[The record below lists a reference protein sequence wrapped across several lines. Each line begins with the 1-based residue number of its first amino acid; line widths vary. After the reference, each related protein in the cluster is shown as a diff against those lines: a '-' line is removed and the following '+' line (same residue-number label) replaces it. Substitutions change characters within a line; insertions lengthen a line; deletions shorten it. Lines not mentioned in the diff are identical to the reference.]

1 MSADR
6 LDLRGSCVELVGNPV
21 RRPERLEKGVREHD
35 ELGMNLA
42 DGMANVKR
50 AVLEGKIRRR
60 PAIQNRVEQSIRHS
74 FGSHLLSEQA
84 NFSLSK
90 VNDSYR
96 DPVSP
101 VLHHKW
107 DALVMARKAP
117 NGVVAVAQLSDDPTL
132 TPVES

>member
-1 MSADR
+1 
-6 LDLRGSCVELVGNPV
+6 
-21 RRPERLEKGVREHD
+21 
-35 ELGMNLA
+35 
-42 DGMANVKR
+42 MANVKR

-60 PAIQNRVEQSIRHS
+60 PAIQNRVEQSIRHNS
-74 FGSHLLSEQA
+74 RSHLLSEQA

-117 NGVVAVAQLSDDPTL
+117 APNGVVAVAQLSDDPTL
-132 TPVES
+132 TRARIP